1 MGAKKSMRARVAELR
16 ELIRLHDRKYYVDH
30 LPEIADGE
38 YDALMAEL
46 AGLEREHPELVTSDS
61 PTRRVA
67 GAPTEGFRTVEHAVP
82 MLSLDNTY
90 SPEELLA
97 FDARVKKRIPDEPV
111 EYVVEPKLDGIS
123 ISLRYV
129 DGRLDVAVTRGDGT
143 RGDDVT
149 TNIRTIRSIPT
160 RLPGRRGVSEVE
172 VRGEIFMPRSG
183 FERLNRR
190 RESDELPLFVNPR
203 NAAAGSLKLRDP
215 GEVARRPLEAF
226 FYQIVGGG
234 ASRVAT
240 HLEAIELMR
249 AMGFPVSPDITPAP
263 HIEAAVERCLEW
275 DDRRRGLD
283 YDIDGMVV
291 KVNSLEQQE
300 RLGSTAKS
308 PRWGIAYKFPA
319 EAVRTVVRDIVVQ
332 VGRTGRLT
340 PVAILEPVFVSGST
354 VSRATLHN
362 QDEIER
368 LDVRVGD
375 TVAIEKGGEV
385 IPKVTEVVKS
395 KRRGRPRRFRMP
407 LRCPACGEPVV
418 RPEGEVDTRCENVSC
433 PEQVRG
439 RIRHFASRGAM
450 DVRGLGSA
458 LVRQIVSAG
467 LVEDYGDLYG
477 LEASDLAA
485 LPRMGEKSA
494 ENLLVELEESKRRPL
509 ARVLH
514 GLGIRHVGARVAQVL
529 AESFPGMRELASA
542 SEDDLSAIEEIGPVI
557 AASIRS
563 FLGSPRNV
571 EALRKLE
578 RAGVNMR
585 GEPGRR
591 RKTRTALAG
600 LTVVLSGTLA
610 HRTRHEAAA
619 AIAEAGGRVSS
630 SVSSKTD
637 LVVVGRNPGSKH
649 SKALELGVK
658 TVDEAGLEKLLG
670 TRERH

>member
-1 MGAKKSMRARVAELR
+1 LR
-16 ELIRLHDRKYYVDH
+16 ELIRLHDRKYYVEH
-30 LPEIADGE
+30 LPEITDGE

-61 PTRRVA
+61 PTRRVG

-97 FDARVKKRIPDEPV
+97 FDARVKKRLPDELV

-149 TNIRTIRSIPT
+149 ANIRTIRSIPT
-160 RLPGRRGVSEVE
+160 GLSGRRGVSEVE
-172 VRGEIFMPRSG
+172 VRGEVFMPRSG

-190 RESDELPLFVNPR
+190 RESDDAAPFVNPR

-249 AMGFPVSPDITPAP
+249 AMGFPVSPDITLAP

-275 DDRRRGLD
+275 DDRRRSLD

-300 RLGSTAKS
+300 RLGSTTKS

-340 PVAILEPVFVSGST
+340 PVAVLEPVFVSGST

-418 RPEGEVDTRCENVSC
+418 RSEGEVDTRCENVSC

-450 DVRGLGSA
+450 DIRGLGYA
-458 LVRQIVSAG
+458 LVRQIVSEG

-477 LEASDLAA
+477 LGPADLAA

-494 ENLLVELEESKRRPL
+494 ENLLAELEESKRRPL
-509 ARVLH
+509 ARVLR
-514 GLGIRHVGARVAQVL
+514 GLGVRHVGARVAQVL
-529 AESFPGMRELASA
+529 AESFPDMGGLSAA
-542 SEDDLSAIEEIGPVI
+542 SEEDLAAIEEIGPVI

-585 GEPGRR
+585 GEPRR
-591 RKTRTALAG
+591 RKTKTALAG

-610 HRTRHEAAA
+610 HHTRHEATA

-649 SKALELGVK
+649 SKALELGIR
-658 TVDEAGLEKLLG
+658 TIDEAELEELLG
-670 TRERH
+670 I

>member
-1 MGAKKSMRARVAELR
+1 MRARVEELR

-30 LPEIADGE
+30 APEIADGE
-38 YDALMAEL
+38 YDALMSEL
-46 AGLEREHPELVTSDS
+46 AGLEREHPELVMPDS
-61 PTRRVA
+61 PTRRVG

-97 FDARVKKRIPDEPV
+97 FDARVKKRLPDEPV

-129 DGRLDVAVTRGDGT
+129 DGRLDVAVTRGDGA

-149 TNIRTIRSIPT
+149 ANVLTIESVP
-160 RLPGRRGVSEVE
+160 LDLSGKASPANVE
-172 VRGEIFMPRSG
+172 VRGEVFMPRSG

-190 RESDELPLFVNPR
+190 RLKNEQAAFVNPR

-215 GEVARRPLEAF
+215 AEVAKRHLKVF
-226 FYQIVGGG
+226 FYQVVGVSSG
-234 ASRVAT
+234 SIPT
-240 HLEAIELMR
+240 QMKAIARMR
-249 AMGFPVSPDITPAP
+249 DWGLPVLPDVTPASA
-263 HIEAAVERCLEW
+263 IDDAVETCLSW
-275 DDRRRGLD
+275 GDRRGGLD

-291 KVNSLEQQE
+291 KVNSLDQQE
-300 RLGSTAKS
+300 RLGSTTKN

-319 EAVRTVVRDIVVQ
+319 EAVRTVVLDIVVQ

-340 PVAILEPVFVSGST
+340 PVAVLEPVFVSGST

-407 LRCPACGEPVV
+407 LTCPACGEPVI
-418 RPEGEVDTRCENVSC
+418 RSAGEVDTRCENVSC

-439 RIRHFASRGAM
+439 RIHHFASRGAM
-450 DVRGLGSA
+450 DIRGLGYA
-458 LVRQIVSAG
+458 LVRQLVDGG
-467 LVEDYGDLYG
+467 LVRDYGDLYG
-477 LEASDLAA
+477 IEADDLAV

-494 ENLLVELEESKRRPL
+494 ENLLAELEESKKRPL
-509 ARVLH
+509 AGLLH
-514 GLGIRHVGARVAQVL
+514 GLGIRHAGARVAQIL
-529 AESFPGMRELASA
+529 AESFPDMRELIAA
-542 SEDDLSAIEEIGPVI
+542 SEGDLAAIAGIGPVI

-563 FLGSPRNV
+563 FLASPRNAEV
-571 EALRKLE
+571 LRKLDG
-578 RAGVNMR
+578 AGVNMR
-585 GEPGRR
+585 GGQVRR
-591 RKTRTALAG
+591 RKTALAG
-600 LTVVLSGTLA
+600 LTVVLTGTLA
-610 HRTRHEAAA
+610 RRTRTEAAA
-619 AIAEAGGRVSS
+619 AVVEAGGRVSS
-630 SVSSKTD
+630 SVSPKTD
-637 LVVVGRNPGSKH
+637 LVVVGGNSGSKH
-649 SKALELGVK
+649 RKALELGVK
-658 TVDEAGLEKLLG
+658 TIDETELEELLG
-670 TRERH
+670 TKERH

>member
-1 MGAKKSMRARVAELR
+1 MGAKKNMRARVVELR

-30 LPEIADGE
+30 VPEITDGE

-46 AGLEREHPELVTSDS
+46 AGLERQHPELVTPDS
-61 PTRRVA
+61 PTRRVG

-97 FDARVKKRIPDEPV
+97 FDARVKKRLPDESV

-129 DGRLDVAVTRGDGT
+129 DGRLDVAVTRGDGE

-149 TNIRTIRSIPT
+149 ANIRTIRSIPT
-160 RLPGRRGVSEVE
+160 RLPGRLGVSEVE
-172 VRGEIFMPRSG
+172 VRGEVFMSRSG

-190 RESDELPLFVNPR
+190 RESDDAVPLVNPR

-215 GEVARRPLEAF
+215 EEAARRPLEAF

-249 AMGFPVSPDITPAP
+249 TMGFPVSPDVTQAP
-263 HIEAAVERCLEW
+263 HMEAAVETCLEW

-300 RLGSTAKS
+300 RLGSTARS

-319 EAVRTVVRDIVVQ
+319 EVVRTVVRDIVVQ
-332 VGRTGRLT
+332 VGRTGKLT
-340 PVAILEPVFVSGST
+340 PVAILDPVFVSGST

-407 LRCPACGEPVV
+407 TTCPVCGEPVI
-418 RPEGEVDTRCENVSC
+418 RPGL
-433 PEQVRG
+433 RG
-439 RIRHFASRGAM
+439 
-450 DVRGLGSA
+450 
-458 LVRQIVSAG
+458 
-467 LVEDYGDLYG
+467 
-477 LEASDLAA
+477 
-485 LPRMGEKSA
+485 
-494 ENLLVELEESKRRPL
+494 PL
-509 ARVLH
+509 
-514 GLGIRHVGARVAQVL
+514 
-529 AESFPGMRELASA
+529 
-542 SEDDLSAIEEIGPVI
+542 
-557 AASIRS
+557 
-563 FLGSPRNV
+563 
-571 EALRKLE
+571 
-578 RAGVNMR
+578 
-585 GEPGRR
+585 
-591 RKTRTALAG
+591 RT
-600 LTVVLSGTLA
+600 
-610 HRTRHEAAA
+610 
-619 AIAEAGGRVSS
+619 AGGRPCGASENGREIRGQP
-630 SVSSKTD
+630 
-637 LVVVGRNPGSKH
+637 VGRARG
-649 SKALELGVK
+649 EQ
-658 TVDEAGLEKLLG
+658 E
-670 TRERH
+670 

>member
-1 MGAKKSMRARVAELR
+1 MGAKKNMRARVAELR

-30 LPEIADGE
+30 VPEITDGE

-46 AGLEREHPELVTSDS
+46 AGLERQHPELVTPDS
-61 PTRRVA
+61 PTRRVG

-97 FDARVKKRIPDEPV
+97 FDARVKKRLPDESV

-129 DGRLDVAVTRGDGT
+129 DGRLDVAVTRGDGE

-149 TNIRTIRSIPT
+149 ANIRTIRSIPT
-160 RLPGRRGVSEVE
+160 RLPGRLGVSEVE
-172 VRGEIFMPRSG
+172 VRGEVFMSRSG

-190 RESDELPLFVNPR
+190 RESDDAVPLVNPR

-215 GEVARRPLEAF
+215 EEAARRPLEAF

-249 AMGFPVSPDITPAP
+249 TMGFPVSPDVTQAP
-263 HIEAAVERCLEW
+263 HMEAAVETCLEW

-300 RLGSTAKS
+300 RLGSTARS

-332 VGRTGRLT
+332 VGRTGKLT
-340 PVAILEPVFVSGST
+340 PVAILDPVFVSGST

-407 LRCPACGEPVV
+407 TTCPVCGEPVI

-450 DVRGLGSA
+450 DIRGLGSA
-458 LVRQIVSAG
+458 LVTQLVAER
-467 LVEDYGDLYG
+467 LVEDYGDLYELRG
-477 LEASDLAA
+477 PDLAA
-485 LPRMGEKSA
+485 LPRMGERSA
-494 ENLLVELEESKRRPL
+494 DNLLAELEESKRRPL
-509 ARVLH
+509 ARVLN

-529 AESFPGMRELASA
+529 AESFTGMRELTSA
-542 SEDDLSAIEEIGPVI
+542 SEDDLAAIEEIGPVI
-557 AASIRS
+557 AASIRA
-563 FLGSPRNV
+563 FLRSPRNV
-571 EALRKLE
+571 EALRKLDD
-578 RAGVNMR
+578 AGVNMR

-591 RKTRTALAG
+591 TTKTALTG

-610 HRTRHEAAA
+610 RRTRDEAAA
-619 AIAEAGGRVSS
+619 AIVEAGGRVSS
-630 SVSSKTD
+630 IVSSKTD
-637 LVVVGRNPGSKH
+637 LVVVGKNPGSKH
-649 SKALELGVK
+649 GKALELGVK
-658 TVDEAGLEKLLG
+658 TIDEAELERLLG
-670 TRERH
+670 TKERD